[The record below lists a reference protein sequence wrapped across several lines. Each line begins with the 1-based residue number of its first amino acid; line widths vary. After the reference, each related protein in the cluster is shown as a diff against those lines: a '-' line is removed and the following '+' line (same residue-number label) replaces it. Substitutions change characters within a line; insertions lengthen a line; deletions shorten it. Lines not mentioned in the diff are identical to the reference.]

1 MRTIAIPIS
10 MLGLLLALAPSASAA
25 DEAVAALAGTR
36 THSSMAEPIEFAV
49 LYKNDGG
56 NAKTLPLEI
65 RHSDG
70 STVTIQVPFD
80 ASAGKSQA
88 RMVTLHPNALK
99 PGDYTVAVKTEGAA
113 KPATFSVH
121 RDEHPSAYMTAQW
134 VQHQE
139 LPGTVAAKGGWMYFT
154 SDFHSLHPRK
164 PTADDMANAYVA
176 ARMKPY
182 ALCVL
187 GGGHQLDLDLHND
200 WGDPWVQRSIAW
212 RMQLDALSNRIYPI
226 AGLHCFDEPGL
237 TWWPTQPVGEF
248 KADTNPYSIPHQLEE
263 FTKRTGKKL
272 PEGPFA
278 FTGPQYAKHMDE
290 WIDFI
295 EQRQKYLEQAWNA
308 TRWATDS
315 VNPKFVTI
323 NQVSSSYAPGDT
335 TDGVDTRQDRAYDV
349 LSGHGGYSDAGYG
362 TMFPVRSAESF
373 QGYSQ
378 GKPHYYLPT
387 WGTHTW
393 ASMRNGVWMSWIT
406 KLEGIEYPPGED
418 YSLAG
423 ADGGYDGTNT
433 VFEIAE
439 INRRMALVGDVMR
452 QIPKTP
458 SPVAVLHS
466 TRQDAWDIAT
476 LNSPKIH
483 TPGAAPY
490 ANIHRAAVDSCFFRV
505 MEQGIVPN
513 WIDEVE
519 ASDKGADFLKQWKVI
534 MCPRLTTATPAF
546 QKALEGYIAAGG
558 KLIQFK
564 GDGLIIKGSIV
575 ADHGFGDPSEHWEEM
590 QKNGGYSSP
599 LYRDLQWRKWNND
612 FAPTFA
618 KDFAAWIGEQPYC
631 SSNRDVLLGVHKAG
645 AATYLLFANNAQSQE
660 DPRGVKAELIPAFTQ
675 VTIPDGGV
683 VYDLFSGKEVHRL
696 FKGKAPLWLA
706 AGDGACWVH
715 LPSAKMSFSLGDF
728 GGGREERLH
737 AIVSDDSSRYL
748 PIRLRLRDQSGQLV
762 DELFRATK
770 PEAKGSSEFF
780 LKYPMGSNAAPPN
793 VTLEMA
799 FLHHAPD
806 YDLPSTVVSQKAGV
820 ATASADTSA
829 VSVYFDDAKKITDL
843 FAGKAMAP
851 PYDKINWDA
860 KRVWNLDPKKFAVFG
875 PDDAAKKIADAL
887 KAKGMT
893 VEVNPKYE
901 IKPIVREPGRGG
913 AGPIFGLDNF
923 ENINA
928 HAIVLPGSPLLKNSF
943 ERGHINRPIT
953 ATFPGPG
960 RAYVQWGVSCY
971 QPGWEDVFVQ
981 GDLDAG
987 VAWLLDA
994 INGKVDSK
1002 TVELEAKINPVE
1014 AKKTELPAKLVVGQE
1029 IKLND
1034 TPVGVGSSPD
1044 GKTTYVLLYGGEA
1057 SAYGA
1062 DGKEI
1067 WRTQA
1072 LLEGCNLAVSPKGD
1086 RIAVCGYPGLLV
1098 LDAKDGKILGGHR
1111 AKPYEKGEVP
1121 PANKMLAAAWNDKG
1135 TLVAAGWAV
1144 PNPKAPEP
1152 AVVLDADGKEVNKGV
1167 KIAGPVMGAAFVPGG
1182 NVLLLGGDQLAAVDA
1197 LDGKQLWT
1205 NPVKGAQAFV
1215 FTADG
1220 KTGAAGGWGKNVSAF
1235 SLTDGKGT
1243 KQGTFDSVVGGVAF
1257 LPSGDLAVA
1266 VWGGVHPLYVLRGDG
1281 AKPAPLFQSQF
1292 GFQNVA
1298 WSEALKGLVAAEQGG
1313 KLWLLDA
1320 DGKPKAM
1327 LSEVD
1332 GTTAYR
1338 LTLHGSD
1345 LLVGRMNRTVQRI
1358 KER

>member
-1 MRTIAIPIS
+1 MRTKTIFLGVI
-10 MLGLLLALAPSASAA
+10 GLLVALPLIASA
-25 DEAVAALAGTR
+25 DEVVVSLAGTR
-36 THSSMAEPIEFAV
+36 THFSMAEPVEFAV
-49 LYKNDGG
+49 LYKNNGG
-56 NAKTLPLEI
+56 NAKKLPLEI
-65 RHSDG
+65 RHSDN
-70 STVTIQVPFD
+70 STVTIDVLFD
-80 ASAGKSQA
+80 AAAGQSQS

-99 PGDYTVAVKTEGAA
+99 PGDYNVAVKIEGAA

-121 RDEHPSAYMTAQW
+121 RDEHPSAYMVAQW

-139 LPGTVAAKGGWMYFT
+139 SPGTIAAKGGWLYFT

-164 PTADDMANAYVA
+164 PTADDVANAYVA

-212 RMQLDALSNRIYPI
+212 RMQLNALSNRIYPI

-278 FTGPQYAKHMDE
+278 FTGPQYAKQMDE
-290 WIDFI
+290 WMDFI
-295 EQRQKYLEQAWNA
+295 EQRQKYLEQSWNA

-323 NQVSSSYAPGDT
+323 NQVSSSYAVGDT
-335 TDGVDTRQDRAYDV
+335 TDGVDTGQDRAYSV
-349 LSGHGGYSDAGYG
+349 QSGHGGYSDAGYG
-362 TMFPVRSAESF
+362 TMFPVRSAEGF

-378 GKPHYYLPT
+378 GQPHYYLPT

-423 ADGGYDGTNT
+423 GDGGYDGTNT

-439 INRRMALVGDVMR
+439 INRRLALVGDVMR

-476 LNSPKIH
+476 LNSPKLH
-483 TPGAAPY
+483 TPGASPY
-490 ANIHRAAVDSCFFRV
+490 AGIHRAAVDSCFFRV

-519 ASDKGADFLKQWKVI
+519 ASDKGADFLKTWKVI
-534 MCPRLTTATPAF
+534 MCPRLTTITPAL
-546 QKALEGYIAAGG
+546 QKVLDGYIASGG

-590 QKNGGYSSP
+590 QKNGGYSSRM
-599 LYRDLQWRKWNND
+599 YRDLGWRKWNND

-618 KDFAAWIGEQPYC
+618 KDFASWIGEQSYR
-631 SSNRDVLLGVHKAG
+631 SSNHDILLGVHKAG
-645 AATYLLFANNAQSQE
+645 VATYLLFANNAQSKD
-660 DPRGVKAELIPAFTQ
+660 DPRGVKAELIPAETT
-675 VTIPDGGV
+675 VTVAKGGV
-683 VYDLFSGKEVHRL
+683 VYDLFNGGEVPV
-696 FKGKAPLWLA
+696 KDGKAMLRLA
-706 AGDGACWVH
+706 AGDGTCWVH
-715 LPSAKMSFSLGDF
+715 LPAPLEGPDLMAAGYNERGHTF
-728 GGGREERLH
+728 GVRFRTVDRTMF
-737 AIVSDDSSRYL
+737 IPY
-748 PIRLRLRDQSGQLV
+748 RLRVYHPSENIIEEIYRSASDYPKSQIEFCTRGVNDAGGNWKVEGKEWLTGAVQ
-762 DELFRATK
+762 T
-770 PEAKGSSEFF
+770 EASRIVRIE
-780 LKYPMGSNAAPPN
+780 
-793 VTLEMA
+793 
-799 FLHHAPD
+799 
-806 YDLPSTVVSQKAGV
+806 KADCADMN
-820 ATASADTSA
+820 ATA
-829 VSVYFDDAKKITDL
+829 VSIYFDDALKITNL
-843 FAGKAMAP
+843 LEGKPLNP
-851 PYDKINWDA
+851 PYEKLNWDA
-860 KRVWNLDPKKFAVFG
+860 KRVWNPDPKKFAVFG
-875 PDDAAKKIADAL
+875 PDEAAKKIADAL

-893 VEVNPKYE
+893 VEVNRKYE
-901 IKPIVREPGRGG
+901 IKPIVREPFRGG
-913 AGPIFGLDNF
+913 AGPTFGLDNF

-943 ERGHINRPIT
+943 ERGHINRPVT

-960 RAYVQWGVSCY
+960 RAYIQWGISCY
-971 QPGWEDVFVQ
+971 QPGWQDLFVQ
-981 GDLDAG
+981 GDLNAG
-987 VAWLLDA
+987 VAWILDV
-994 INGKVDSK
+994 IN
-1002 TVELEAKINPVE
+1002 AKLMENPVQLTATIE
-1014 AKKTELPAKLVVGQE
+1014 PGKGQKTELPAKLTVGQE

-1062 DGKEI
+1062 DGKAI
-1067 WRTQA
+1067 WHTQA

-1086 RIAVCGYPGLLV
+1086 RIAVAGYPGLLV
-1098 LDAKDGKILGGHR
+1098 LDVKDGRILGGHK
-1111 AKPYEKGEVP
+1111 AAPYEKGEVP
-1121 PANKMLAAAWNDKG
+1121 PANKMLVAAWNDKG
-1135 TLVAAGWAV
+1135 TLVAAGWGV
-1144 PNPKAPEP
+1144 PNPKAPEA
-1152 AVVLDADGKEVNKGV
+1152 AVVLAADGKEVSRPKA
-1167 KIAGPVMGAAFVPGG
+1167 AGAVMGVAFAPGTDT
-1182 NVLLLGGDQLAAVDA
+1182 LLIGADQLTAVNA
-1197 LDGKQLWT
+1197 RDGKQLWT
-1205 NPVKGAQAFV
+1205 NPVMGAQAFA
-1215 FTADG
+1215 FTAEG
-1220 KTGAAGGWGKNVSAF
+1220 KTGAAGGWGKNVCVFTIA
-1235 SLTDGKGT
+1235 DGKAT
-1243 KQGTFDSVVGGVAF
+1243 KQSAFDSVIGGLAF

-1266 VWGGVHPLYVLRGDG
+1266 VWGGVHPLCVLRGNDV
-1281 AKPAPLFQSQF
+1281 KPAPLWQSQF
-1292 GFQNVA
+1292 GFQNVM
-1298 WSEALKGLVAAEQGG
+1298 WSEALKGHIATEQGG
-1313 KLWLLDA
+1313 KIWLLSA
-1320 DGKPKAM
+1320 DGKPQAR
-1327 LSEVD
+1327 LDEIA

-1338 LTLHGSD
+1338 LTPAW
-1345 LLVGRMNRTVQRI
+1345 
-1358 KER
+1358 